1 MTATATTPGTS
12 GPVSSTS
19 PGSDGIATGG
29 QSSTIQVTSPQRPNT
44 LTYTVVD
51 PLNIVGD
58 TATVTGTLLDPTGKP
73 VPNQPVTFTLRDPAT
88 GNKITDIVGTTNAQV
103 RCASRRHAGIGST
116 VDGTTLPQRRAACVV
131 DQHTC

>member
-1 MTATATTPGTS
+1 MTATATTPGS
-12 GPVSSTS
+12 NGPVISTS

-29 QSSTIQVTSPQRPNT
+29 QSSTITVVSPQKPNT

-58 TATVTGTLLDPTGKP
+58 PATVTGTLLDPTGKP

-88 GNKITDIVGTTNAQV
+88 GAKITDLVGITNAQV
-103 RCASRRHAGIGST
+103 SLAGG
-116 VDGTTLPQRRAACVV
+116 
-131 DQHTC
+131 